1 MTTISVLINARMQ
14 STRLPRKLLLPFGGT
29 TLIDIALEKV
39 NRLDFFSHRYFAV
52 AEDELKER
60 ITNYPN
66 VELLERSPD
75 AVKPGY
81 NDHRKVFAHYKMIDS
96 DYIFWL
102 NSCSPLLS
110 IDTIKKA
117 VEFVME
123 TKHNSYTSVIPTTD
137 WIFDQDG
144 NPVTNTQAGMLS
156 TNHSRK
162 FYKVA
167 HAFHVINKSFFM
179 EHFQYWTLTKNDPC
193 LIVIPEQESFDVNTS
208 MEFQVAEAAYRQ
220 HISPK

>member
-1 MTTISVLINARMQ
+1 MQ